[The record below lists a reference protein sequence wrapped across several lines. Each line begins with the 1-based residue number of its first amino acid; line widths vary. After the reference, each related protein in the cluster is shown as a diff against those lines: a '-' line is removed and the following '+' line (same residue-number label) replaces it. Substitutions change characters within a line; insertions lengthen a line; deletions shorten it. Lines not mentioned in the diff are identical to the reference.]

1 MKPVALFLV
10 IALVPAASLVA
21 QAKTVRATQDSANEK
36 SVSGV
41 AGPTAA
47 ARNSGPS
54 QTASQTDQYSTR
66 HSGKKALKK
75 AKVSSPPPMH
85 DPN

>member
-1 MKPVALFLV
+1 MKPIAVFFA
-10 IALVPAASLVA
+10 IALIPAAVMTA
-21 QAKTVRATQDSANEK
+21 HAKTVTTQGTSNEK

-41 AGPTAA
+41 AGPPVAA
-47 ARNSGPS
+47 QNSGPS
-54 QTASQTDQYSTR
+54 QNPSQAGSSSAR
-66 HSGKKALKK
+66 HPSKKALKK

>member
-1 MKPVALFLV
+1 MKPIALFFA
-10 IALVPAASLVA
+10 IALVPVAGLAAH
-21 QAKTVRATQDSANEK
+21 AKTISTTESGTNAK

-41 AGPTAA
+41 AGSAMA

-54 QTASQTDQYSTR
+54 QEASASGQSSSR
-66 HSGKKALKK
+66 HPSKKALKK
-75 AKVSSPPPMH
+75 ARVTPPPPMH

>member
-1 MKPVALFLV
+1 MKRIALFLV
-10 IALVPAASLVA
+10 VALVPAASLVA
-21 QAKTVRATQDSANEK
+21 QAKTVRATQGSSNEK

-54 QTASQTDQYSTR
+54 QTASPADQSSAR
-66 HSGKKALKK
+66 QPGKKALKT
-75 AKVSSPPPMH
+75 AKVSPPPPMH